1 MCRSPFVDLGWAD
14 LAFLTT
20 SQRDRGPA
28 FLSEIWLA
36 LANLMG
42 TTLHST
48 TAYNPAANRMVET
61 NSSRPQGVRDDGEP
75 SPAERVYGEA
85 LAVPGKFFPTST
97 DDTQLDHLRDIARK
111 FRTCLNTYRD
121 RTKHFKPRSLDD
133 CGYVFVRVD
142 AYRQPL
148 TRPYRGPYRVIKKM
162 TKAFLLDVHGQEDWV
177 SINHV
182 KLAFFEGSNTASV
195 GPGRSRVPP
204 QNMPPNEKKSN
215 KRRQEVAIH
224 MQTSDTSLRSR
235 TRGTLRRPKRYED

>member
-1 MCRSPFVDLGWAD
+1 MTKA
-14 LAFLTT
+14 TT
-20 SQRDRGPA
+20 QACAEALLSTWVGRFGFPDDITTDRGPA

-48 TAYNPAANRMVET
+48 TAYNPAANRMVERT
-61 NSSRPQGVRDDGEP
+61 HR
-75 SPAERVYGEA
+75 A
-85 LAVPGKFFPTST
+85 LKASVM
-97 DDTQLDHLRDIARK
+97 LDHLRDIARK

-195 GPGRSRVPP
+195 GPGRSRCRLKTCRPMRRKAI
-204 QNMPPNEKKSN
+204 NDD
-215 KRRQEVAIH
+215 KR
-224 MQTSDTSLRSR
+224 
-235 TRGTLRRPKRYED
+235 